1 MSLKKVAFF
10 LSFLS
15 AASLAKAAPILE
27 SRLQPGG
34 FYMGKTKPGAV
45 VIFKEREVRVADDGR
60 FVLGFGREAK
70 LKQSYRVEHP
80 NKATQQ
86 VNINLKPRTYDIE
99 KITGVV
105 QKYVTPANSVLKR
118 IRNEAVSVGSARKHD
133 TEGLD
138 FFAGMTQPAR
148 GRITGVYG
156 SQRFFNG
163 EPRRPHYG
171 VDFAGSVGKPVIAAA
186 DGVVRLA
193 EDDLYF
199 SGGTIILDHG
209 HGISTS
215 YLHLS
220 GLDVE
225 VGDVVRRGERIGAIG
240 ATGRVTGP
248 HLDWRLNW
256 FDVRL
261 DPALMTPDYPV
272 SHR

>member
-1 MSLKKVAFF
+1 
-10 LSFLS
+10 
-15 AASLAKAAPILE
+15 
-27 SRLQPGG
+27 
-34 FYMGKTKPGAV
+34 MGKAEPGSV
-45 VIFKEREVRVADDGR
+45 VIFKEREVRVAEDGR
-60 FVLGFGREAK
+60 FILGFGREAK
-70 LKQSYRVEHP
+70 LKQSYKVVQP
-80 NKATQQ
+80 NQTYRQ
-86 VNINLKPRTYDIE
+86 VSLTLAPRTYDIQ
-99 KITGVV
+99 KITGVAK
-105 QKYVTPANSVLKR
+105 KYVTPAKSVLER
-118 IRNEAVSVGSARKHD
+118 IRKEGKSVRTAREHD
-133 TEGLD
+133 SDGLD
-138 FFAGMTQPAR
+138 FFAGMTQPAQ

-171 VDFAGSVGKPVIAAA
+171 VDFAGPVGKPVVAAA

-209 HGISTS
+209 YGISTS

-225 VGDVVRRGERIGAIG
+225 VGDSVKRGEQIGFIG

-261 DPALMTPDYPV
+261 DPALMTPEFPAD
-272 SHR
+272 